1 MKNKHSSIDGFVPR
15 RPGDQLGGLH
25 RSDIQKTLN
34 DIPDKLLHTTGGDA
48 VRNLGEQQLGYGLGR
63 TDIDDSLRDIEETE
77 EPVKKLSRR
86 QRRRLSKQFKRPKS
100 LKSRIFKW
108 FFVLIFIAILAGGG
122 YFAYKFINAGGNMF
136 QGNIFEIFQ
145 NQPLKMDSNGRSNF
159 LILGT
164 SEDDPGHQGAN
175 LTDSILVLSVDQN
188 NKNAYMFSVPR
199 DLEVQ
204 YNMPCVPGY
213 SGKINA
219 FFSCANIDETKE
231 AEQDRLTK
239 TQELVGDIFGI
250 DIQYGIHVNYTVMRD
265 VVNAIGGS
273 ITVTIE
279 SRDSRGQMDANFDWK
294 CGASYY
300 TRIKN
305 CPPSGHYI
313 DYPNG
318 PVTLDA
324 EHTLYL
330 AQARGDIL
338 NYGFEQSNFDREKN
352 QQKILVAIRDKAM
365 STGVLTNLGAVTKLI
380 DALGNNLRTNIQTNE
395 IRTLMQVASEIKSG
409 DINSIS
415 LIDGDSPVMDG
426 SGNPSAGKYNYTDIR
441 AFIKQN
447 LSNDP
452 IIHEAAPI
460 AVFNGTGQDG
470 FGQTKAD
477 TLTTAGYNVTYVGTA
492 PSGEYDEV
500 SIYQIGTGNSGT
512 ARTLATLYNV
522 KIQKTTPPITV
533 YGDIKFIIIFGP
545 VVSI

>member
-25 RSDIQKTLN
+25 RSDIQKALN
-34 DIPDKLLHTTGGDA
+34 DIPDKLLHTTGSDA
-48 VRNLGEQQLGYGLGR
+48 VRNLGEQQSGYGLGR
-63 TDIDDSLRDIEETE
+63 SDIDDSLRDIEEAE

-108 FFVLIFIAILAGGG
+108 FFLIIVVAILAGGG
-122 YFAYKFINAGGNMF
+122 YFAYKFINAGGNIF
-136 QGNIFEIFQ
+136 QGNVFEIFQ

-204 YNMPCVPGY
+204 YGDGCSNGDA
-213 SGKINA
+213 GKINA
-219 FFSCANIDETKE
+219 YFSCINDGTTK
-231 AEQDRLTK
+231 ADEQDRLVK
-239 TQELVGDIFGI
+239 TQQLVGDIFGL

-305 CPPSGHYI
+305 CPPNGHYI

-324 EHTLYL
+324 EHALYL
-330 AQARGDIL
+330 AQARGDTL

-380 DALGNNLRTNIQTNE
+380 DALGDNLRTNIQINE
-395 IRTLMQVASEIKSG
+395 VRTLMQVASEIKSG
-409 DINSIS
+409 DIHTVS
-415 LIDGDSPVMDG
+415 LIDGDSPVMNG
-426 SGNPSAGKYNYTDIR
+426 SGNPSAGKYDYTDIR

-452 IIHEAAPI
+452 VVHEAAPI
-460 AVFNGTGQDG
+460 AVFNGTGQTG

-477 TLTTAGYNVTYVGTA
+477 ILTTAGYNVTYVGTA
-492 PSGEYDEV
+492 PSGEYSEV
-500 SIYQIGTGNSGT
+500 AIYQIGTGNTGT
-512 ARTLATLYNV
+512 SKRLATLYNV
-522 KIQKTTPPITV
+522 KIQKTVPPITV
-533 YGDIKFIIIFGP
+533 SSDIKFIIIFGP
-545 VVSI
+545 TVSG